1 MSDIIKFFQRGT
13 KKRDLTNKSETGE
26 DPWKIREGNL
36 DCSQISQT
44 SDIPEDVFTE
54 SFNSADCLNVSRIW
68 NVSSKETKASQIKGE
83 KQLSDLTDS
92 VQVISD
98 RFGEYEKDSKAKDEL
113 ITKLQAQVTELTD
126 KVSNVSVQVDEQ
138 EQYSRQYYL
147 LIHGAE
153 ENGNEDI
160 DTLLISI
167 INEHLGLHIQP
178 SDIDQMYCISNKN
191 KAQKKGR
198 EITIKFTK
206 YNIRKKFS

>member
-98 RFGEYEKDSKAKDEL
+98 RFDEYEKDSKAKDEL

-126 KVSNVSVQVDEQ
+126 KVSNLSVQVDEQ

-167 INEHLGLHIQP
+167 INVHLGLHIQP
-178 SDIDQMYCISNKN
+178 SDIDRMYCISNKN

>member
-44 SDIPEDVFTE
+44 SDIPEDIFTE

-68 NVSSKETKASQIKGE
+68 NVSFKETKASQIKGE

-98 RFGEYEKDSKAKDEL
+98 RFDEYEKDSKAKDEL

-126 KVSNVSVQVDEQ
+126 KVSNLSVQVDEQ

-178 SDIDQMYCISNKN
+178 SDTDRTYCIGNKN